1 MPFEIEKKLIIL
13 DYLYSA
19 WDAMNVI
26 DTDESN
32 YAQTQIDKAIIL
44 TTKEL
49 ITLYRR
55 EKENRHVNKLE
66 EA

>member
-1 MPFEIEKKLIIL
+1 MPFEIEKKLIIF